1 MSQGNVVFLSTTRLF
16 NRTLKHSQ
24 AALGKL
30 VLIDFKISHLFLSW
44 YSKLASRNKHT
55 CQRIRFSPYCGP
67 QGTILSTAPL
77 ASTGPEALPA
87 SAKPF
92 PLHLTKRKS
101 MTAPPD
107 DLRSDTI
114 NSFHVSSRR
123 PDNARP
129 RRDNQQL
136 PVH

>member
-1 MSQGNVVFLSTTRLF
+1 MSQGNVVLLSTTRLF

-67 QGTILSTAPL
+67 QVTILSTAPL
-77 ASTGPEALPA
+77 ASTGPEALLA
-87 SAKPF
+87 SAKHIQIHF
-92 PLHLTKRKS
+92 SVLKS
-101 MTAPPD
+101 MTELID
-107 DLRSDTI
+107 DLRS
-114 NSFHVSSRR
+114 
-123 PDNARP
+123 A
-129 RRDNQQL
+129 
-136 PVH
+136 